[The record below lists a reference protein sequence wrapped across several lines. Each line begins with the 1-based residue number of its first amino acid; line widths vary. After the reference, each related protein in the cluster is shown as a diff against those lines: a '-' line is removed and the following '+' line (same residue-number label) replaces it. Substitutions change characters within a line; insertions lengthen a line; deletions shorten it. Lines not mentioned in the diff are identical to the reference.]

1 MVRRKTAQRG
11 GSFEQDKCIT
21 LWKTGLE
28 RVCLMLLFFI
38 ILLVYCPGFISV
50 TVIKKKHPDK
60 EQLTKES
67 CLLGLRVLGYSSCR
81 SLRQMI
87 KPHPV
92 MSKGLFVLVCWLA
105 CL

>member
-1 MVRRKTAQRG
+1 MVRRRTAQRG

-50 TVIKKKHPDK
+50 TVIKKTI
-60 EQLTKES
+60 LTKNN
-67 CLLGLRVLGYSSCR
+67 LQKKAVYLGSE
-81 SLRQMI
+81 
-87 KPHPV
+87 
-92 MSKGLFVLVCWLA
+92 F
-105 CL
+105 